1 MTLCDGLSDRMP
13 LVAAGRVHWT
23 DEESVHLSSCA
34 DCAAGWQ
41 LIAVARRLG
50 AAVPAGDPVGIAA
63 RVRERLAADASA
75 PAKVIPLR
83 PRRATGWVWGLALA
97 AAVVLAVALPRWRS
111 TMVPSRSEPG
121 AGSAQSLSELDD
133 LSASELEAVLKE
145 FDTGPGIGES
155 APAGTGDLN
164 TDELER
170 ILRSMEG

>member
-23 DEESVHLSSCA
+23 DEESAHLVSCA
-34 DCAAGWQ
+34 DCAAEWQ
-41 LIAVARRLG
+41 LIAGARRLG
-50 AAVPAGDPVGIAA
+50 AGVLVGDPAGIAA
-63 RVRERLAADASA
+63 RVRERLAADAPA
-75 PAKVIPLR
+75 LAKVIPLR

-97 AAVVLAVALPRWRS
+97 AAVVLAVAMPRWRS
-111 TMVPSRSEPG
+111 TIVPGYSELG
-121 AGSAQSLSELDD
+121 TASAQTLSELDD

-145 FDTGPGIGES
+145 FDSNPGIGES
-155 APAGTGDLN
+155 VPAGTGDLN